1 MRYEPLTPETIDRVR
16 PLWLALH
23 RHHQSVAPELATYVA
38 DETSWH
44 YRRQQYETALSQGG
58 EGFVASS
65 GDSDVGYIVMAKR
78 PMVWNATLDLP
89 PTLLELVS
97 VFVDPSAR
105 GRGLGSAML
114 ERFSEIAESSGL
126 HTKLIG
132 VIPSNTR
139 AVSLYQSKGYV
150 PAWLT
155 LTRFQRPP
163 LVRANQHG
171 AMISSVTADDAS
183 QLRALWLELHH
194 HHQMTSPYLGPFVDD
209 DRSWPAIRGLLAKSA
224 KHGFLLVAF
233 DGASPIGLASVAIE
247 KTAELPAYADTWA
260 TGPQIAETKFLVVSK
275 AARGRGLGT
284 ALMNAVEA
292 ELARRG
298 VTDHLIGAIAP
309 NASAI
314 GFYQARGFRPAWLE
328 LLKTGA

>member
-23 RHHQSVAPELATYVA
+23 RHHQSVAPELAPFVS
-38 DETSWH
+38 DEASWH
-44 YRRQQYETALSQGG
+44 YRRQQYATALSEGG
-58 EGFVASS
+58 QGFVATS
-65 GDSDVGYIVMAKR
+65 GGTDAGYIFMAKR

-97 VFVDPSAR
+97 VFVDPGAR

-114 ERFSEIAESSGL
+114 ERFSEMAESSGL

-132 VIPSNTR
+132 VVPSNTR

-155 LTRFQRPP
+155 LTRFQRSPTM
-163 LVRANQHG
+163 RNTTNSATI
-171 AMISSVTADDAS
+171 AAVTAEDVDR
-183 QLRALWLELHH
+183 LERLWLELHH
-194 HHQMTSPYLGPFVDD
+194 HHQKTSPHLGPFIDD
-209 DRSWPAIRGLLAKSA
+209 DRSWPVIRELLAKSA
-224 KHGFLLVAF
+224 KHGVLLVAF
-233 DGASPIGLASVAIE
+233 DGTSPIGLASVAID
-247 KTAELPAYADTWA
+247 KASELPAYADTWA
-260 TGPQIAETKFLVVSK
+260 TGPQIAETKFLVVSE
-275 AARGRGLGT
+275 AARGRGLGA
-284 ALMNAVEA
+284 ALMDAVET
-292 ELARRG
+292 ELARRS

-314 GFYQARGFRPAWLE
+314 AFYQARGFRPAWLE
-328 LLKTGA
+328 LLGTTA